1 MVFTDNQDPARG
13 EKSTRSASFEIDKF
27 SERSAKTRAPAVDG
41 KGKKTEQ
48 LAWNR

>member
-1 MVFTDNQDPARG
+1 MG

-27 SERSAKTRAPAVDG
+27 SERSAKTRAPAVDE

-48 LAWNR
+48 LA